1 MWEEETG
8 AGGKGEKSTMKDKI
22 EKKRCSRNIT
32 TRRRRMR
39 RDGDEKT
46 DGKGGEKV

>member
-1 MWEEETG
+1 MREEVRG
-8 AGGKGEKSTMKDKI
+8 AGGKVEKSTMKDKI
-22 EKKRCSRNIT
+22 EKKRWWRNRT

-39 RDGDEKT
+39 RDGDENT